1 MGGLACLVPWR
12 AVVQYDEVPVK
23 PAKQK
28 EFEAQMRQA
37 LTAPSVYDSTV
48 ERGVAQE
55 VCDILGKPSPLSE
68 ADLARLHELAEP
80 PY

>member
-12 AVVQYDEVPVK
+12 AIVQYDEVPPK
-23 PAKQK
+23 QAKQK

-37 LTAPSVYDSTV
+37 LAVPSVYDSTV
-48 ERGVAQE
+48 ERGVAQQ
-55 VCDILGKPSPLSE
+55 VCDLLAKPSPLSE
-68 ADLARLHELAEP
+68 ADLHQLHELAEP

>member
-12 AVVQYDEVPVK
+12 AIVEYDGIPSSHKE
-23 PAKQK
+23 QK
-28 EFEAQMRQA
+28 ELEEQMREA
-37 LTAPSVYDSTV
+37 LAVPSVYDSTV

-55 VCDILGKPSPLSE
+55 VCNLLAKPRPLSLT
-68 ADLARLHELAEP
+68 DLTRLYELAEP